1 MTTFNY
7 FTFSFSIVFI
17 SWVVGLIFDALLQK
31 AKFYQALD
39 NLNFIESRKLN
50 KWMGLDYFKWT
61 VKNTFFRFFN
71 MKLNLNSTADID
83 DLHILRKEM
92 TKAEL
97 SHLLAFLFMA
107 VFSLVLLLK
116 GKFLFAL
123 IMLLVNIL
131 MNLYPSLLQ
140 QQNKRRIDKLIKR
153 YS

>member
-1 MTTFNY
+1 
-7 FTFSFSIVFI
+7 
-17 SWVVGLIFDALLQK
+17 
-31 AKFYQALD
+31 
-39 NLNFIESRKLN
+39 
-50 KWMGLDYFKWT
+50 
-61 VKNTFFRFFN
+61 